1 MTIEE
6 ILAGESKNVEFKEN
20 LPEKSIK
27 YMKSVVAFANGAGG
41 KIIFGVADKTREVIG
56 FDKEDV
62 FKKMDAIANA
72 VSDSCEPAI
81 IPDITLQTVDGK
93 TVIVVEVFEGRQR
106 PYYIKALGRDGG
118 VYVRVA
124 GTTRLADEYMIKELL
139 FEGSNR
145 YYDQALCT
153 GLNITDEDIDTLCKA
168 MKEQAVKNAHNEEQ
182 KASIKDVGRQQ
193 LRSWGILIERDGKD
207 YPSNAFAI
215 LTGNGGLHVATQCG
229 VFKGTTKAIFVDRRE
244 YTGPLWEQ
252 IDEAFQFVLRN
263 IHLGATIV
271 GIYRQDIYEIPPDAI
286 RELIINAMVHRSYLD
301 HGMIQVAVYDNRLEI
316 TSPGKLPMGQTL
328 ERMKEGY
335 SKIRN
340 EALAHAFAYMNL
352 IEHWGSGIPR
362 IIDKVKAAGLREP
375 EFIGGEVDLR
385 INIYRGQVASND
397 FNSAQKVPDTAR
409 EVPDTTKKV
418 PDTAKKVP
426 DTAKK
431 VPDTTNRVPDMI
443 EEISDNEQEQQVYKH
458 VLENGSITTTETMK
472 LLNVKQ
478 RRARTIL
485 MNMVDGG
492 YLRKEGAARS
502 TIYVKNTEGR

>member
-27 YMKSVVAFANGAGG
+27 YMKSVVAFANGTGG
-41 KIIFGVADKTREVIG
+41 KIIFGIADKTREVVG

-62 FKKMDAIANA
+62 FKKMDAIANV

-81 IPDITLQTVDGK
+81 IPNITLQTVDGK
-93 TVIVVEVFEGRQR
+93 TVIVEEVSE
-106 PYYIKALGRDGG
+106 
-118 VYVRVA
+118 
-124 GTTRLADEYMIKELL
+124 
-139 FEGSNR
+139 
-145 YYDQALCT
+145 
-153 GLNITDEDIDTLCKA
+153 
-168 MKEQAVKNAHNEEQ
+168 
-182 KASIKDVGRQQ
+182 GRQQ
-193 LRSWGILIERDGKD
+193 LRSWGVLIEREGKD

-215 LTGNGGLHVATQCG
+215 LTGNGGLHVTTQCG

-244 YTGPLWEQ
+244 YTGPIWEQ

-301 HGMIQVAVYDNRLEI
+301 HGTIQVAVYDNRLEI
-316 TSPGKLPMGQTL
+316 TSPGKLPMGQTI

-385 INIYRGQVASND
+385 INIYRGQVDTNDATINANDAKNDIGGVENGVSNAG
-397 FNSAQKVPDTAR
+397 NGVNRNESGTNGGKVPLN
-409 EVPDTTKKV
+409 K
-418 PDTAKKVP
+418 
-426 DTAKK
+426 
-431 VPDTTNRVPDMI
+431 
-443 EEISDNEQEQQVYKH
+443 EQIQ
-458 VLENGSITTTETMK
+458 LEN
-472 LLNVKQ
+472 LLQIIEKNPSATQAYYAEKMGVSK
-478 RRARTIL
+478 RTISRMFAFL
-485 MNMVDGG
+485 QEKGRLVQNGTT
-492 YLRKEGAARS
+492 RKAKWEIIR
-502 TIYVKNTEGR
+502 